1 MATRRTM
8 VMRALF
14 LSAATPTLN
23 YYLHTKPSWLL
34 LGNWDMTI
42 VQMLTTP
49 LDLAPAP
56 NR

>member
-1 MATRRTM
+1 M